1 VDGHL
6 RAYSTENGKIIW
18 DYDTEHE
25 FQTVNGIAGRGGA
38 IDVAG
43 PVVAGG
49 MLYVVSG
56 NPARGGLPG
65 NVLVAFSAEP

>member
-18 DYDTEHE
+18 DYDTTHE
-25 FQTVNGIAGRGGA
+25 FKTVNGIPGRGGA

-49 MLYVVSG
+49 MVYVVSG
-56 NPARGGLPG
+56 YAARGGLPG

>member
-1 VDGHL
+1 VTGIPGAVFSGSVDGHL
-6 RAYSTENGKIIW
+6 RAYST
-18 DYDTEHE
+18 
-25 FQTVNGIAGRGGA
+25 VNGIPGRGGA

-56 NPARGGLPG
+56 NSARGGLPG
-65 NVLVAFSAEP
+65 NVLVAFSADPN